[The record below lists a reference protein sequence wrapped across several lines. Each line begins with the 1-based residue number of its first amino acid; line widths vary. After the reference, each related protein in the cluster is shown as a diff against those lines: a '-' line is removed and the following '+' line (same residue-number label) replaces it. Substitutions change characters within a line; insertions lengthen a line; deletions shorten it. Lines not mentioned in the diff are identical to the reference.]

1 MEMFLFV
8 VYAVSAVITG
18 AVLCTTGATKIK
30 AAIEEGMVAE
40 AQNQGYTSIE
50 EMPGYIVTVSR
61 VISWVAILAL
71 PVIPVVNT
79 VLTLRLGRKVYRRM
93 TAR

>member
-18 AVLCTTGATKIK
+18 AVMTGVGVDKLRSG
-30 AAIEEGMVAE
+30 IERGLMEGAE
-40 AQNQGYTSIE
+40 DQGYNSLT
-50 EMPGYIVTVSR
+50 EMPYRVVTTARIVAWGAV
-61 VISWVAILAL
+61 LAL

-79 VLTLRLGRKVYRRM
+79 VLTFRVARKVYRRM
-93 TAR
+93 TAG

>member
-8 VYAVSAVITG
+8 VYAVSVVITG
-18 AVLCTTGATKIK
+18 VVVCTTGATKIK
-30 AAIEEGMVAE
+30 AAIEEGMAAE
-40 AQNQGYTSIE
+40 AQNQGYSTVD
-50 EMPGYIVTVSR
+50 EMPSYIATVSR
-61 VISWVAILAL
+61 VISWAAILAL

>member
-8 VYAVSAVITG
+8 VYAVSVLVTG
-18 AVLCTTGATKIK
+18 VALSTVGADKLRSGVELGL
-30 AAIEEGMVAE
+30 EEGSRD
-40 AQNQGYTSIE
+40 QGYDTLS
-50 EMPGYIVTVSR
+50 EMPHRVVTVSR
-61 VISWVAILAL
+61 VISWVAILTL